1 MERLEVDISLITI
14 TVVEKIQVVV
24 NGILEFDYDHKKN
37 WLQVLIPGANVL
49 DKKLIFD
56 AYEIQISNVEELQR
70 YALDY
75 WLNHQEKIQ
84 DELSQ
89 QQSKSRLEDIKKE

>member
-1 MERLEVDISLITI
+1 MERIEVDISLITI
-14 TVVEKIQVVV
+14 TVVEKIQVIV

-37 WLQVLIPGANVL
+37 WLQVLIPGANDL

-56 AYEIQISNVEELQR
+56 AYQIKISNSEDLQR

-84 DELSQ
+84 EELEHQ
-89 QQSKSRLEDIKKE
+89 KLRLKGIKKE